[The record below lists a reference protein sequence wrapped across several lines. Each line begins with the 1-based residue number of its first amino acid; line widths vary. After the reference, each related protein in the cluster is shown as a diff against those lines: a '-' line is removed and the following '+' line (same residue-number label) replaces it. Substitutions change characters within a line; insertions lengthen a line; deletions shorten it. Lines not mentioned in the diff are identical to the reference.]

1 MPAAYT
7 SRPDVNV
14 VALSAPKH
22 EPETNKARMKAP
34 MGPNTWDPKATAT
47 VLDDSMTELGR
58 TRK

>member
-7 SRPDVNV
+7 RRPDVKV

-22 EPETNKARMKAP
+22 DPETNSASMREP
-34 MGPNTWDPKATAT
+34 TGPKTCDPKATAT
-47 VLDDSMTELGR
+47 VLDDSMTEVGR